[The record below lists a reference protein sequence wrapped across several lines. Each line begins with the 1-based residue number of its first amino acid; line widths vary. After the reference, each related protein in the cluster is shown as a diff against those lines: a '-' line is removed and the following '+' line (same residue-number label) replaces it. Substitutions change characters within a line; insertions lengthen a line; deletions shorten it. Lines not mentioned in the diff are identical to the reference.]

1 MCFFCH
7 YPFNLYEFY
16 IPPFLRE
23 AKNSIA
29 TTIDIFLYIL
39 FHFIPPHTIYFSAS
53 FIVFTAKTILEKKI
67 KNTEII
73 MIAIL

>member
-1 MCFFCH
+1 MFFCH
-7 YPFNLYEFY
+7 YLFNLYEFY
-16 IPPFLRE
+16 IPPFCTRSR
-23 AKNSIA
+23 NSIA

-53 FIVFTAKTILEKKI
+53 FIVFTAKIILEKKI
-67 KNTEII
+67 ENTEII